1 MAQDT
6 MAMLCS
12 TLQSTTGAFASEI
25 TGGGRREGPEDTGLS
40 KLSHS
45 KCRFLL
51 KWPGKS
57 ESTLPEHSEN
67 AHRKPWGCC
76 YWERRRKRVME
87 GSLPPLHR
95 KRFVVPCSTLETVQ
109 MDKGMEGS
117 WVVISGTRQEAVFCD
132 EATGQDTCF
141 LGIQRGAS
149 IDLVSQPLTPI
160 MSWWTCQ
167 WKCVSSMGTGE
178 SVHCITNIGRFGEKG
193 KNQHNKMQKTK
204 GNL

>member
-12 TLQSTTGAFASEI
+12 TLHSTTGAFASEI
-25 TGGGRREGPEDTGLS
+25 TGGGRREGPEDTRLS

-87 GSLPPLHR
+87 GSLPPLHQ
-95 KRFVVPCSTLETVQ
+95 KRFVVPCSTQETVQ
-109 MDKGMEGS
+109 MDKGNGRQLGCHKRDKTGS
-117 WVVISGTRQEAVFCD
+117 CVLWWSHRSGHLLSGDSKRGIYWPGLPTPYPYNVLMDLPVKMYIVYGNWRKCPLHYQHRQ
-132 EATGQDTCF
+132 
-141 LGIQRGAS
+141 IWR
-149 IDLVSQPLTPI
+149 
-160 MSWWTCQ
+160 
-167 WKCVSSMGTGE
+167 
-178 SVHCITNIGRFGEKG
+178 KG
-193 KNQHNKMQKTK
+193 
-204 GNL
+204 